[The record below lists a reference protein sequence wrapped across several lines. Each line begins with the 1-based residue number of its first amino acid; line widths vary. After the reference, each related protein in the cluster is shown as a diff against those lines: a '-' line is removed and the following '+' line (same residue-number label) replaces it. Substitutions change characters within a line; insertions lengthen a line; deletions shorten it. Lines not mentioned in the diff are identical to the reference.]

1 MARLTSFARQLA
13 KALYKL
19 TIIGQA
25 RGPHI
30 TRFAMY
36 QALANET
43 IPHVAG
49 ERVLSISDSQPLAR
63 CLGFKDASIT
73 NAAYPDASILDLP
86 FADASFDA
94 IVSDQ
99 VLEHVRGSPFV
110 AFDESFRVLKPGGL
124 VCHTTCFINPI
135 HQYPHDYWRYTPEAL
150 RLLVERQ
157 RRGRNDRGLGQ
168 FRRLDFLQS
177 RLAGRADP
185 EEPLSPRALASPEER
200 SRLAN
205 RRLGHCPK
213 SRRPPLIVAFARPT
227 ALPRPA
233 VSC

>member
-124 VCHTTCFINPI
+124 VCHTTCVINPI

-150 RLLVERQ
+150 RLLVE
-157 RRGRNDRGLGQ
+157 GKGEVVTIGAWGNFGAWIFCNLGL
-168 FRRLDFLQS
+168 
-177 RLAGRADP
+177 RAVP
-185 EEPLSPRALASPEER
+185 I
-200 SRLAN
+200 
-205 RRLGHCPK
+205 PK
-213 SRRPPLIVAFARPT
+213 SRFHPARWLALKNDPVWPIVVWVIARK
-227 ALPRPA
+227 AGAPR
-233 VSC
+233 